1 MKVYKAVVSFGDGKP
16 LETTIEAKN
25 GIEAQDAG
33 FRTHPG
39 ARQIRIV
46 GVISEDKPEVPV
58 RQLLHS
64 HPLFGDPY
72 VF

>member
-1 MKVYKAVVSFGDGKP
+1 MKVYKAIVSFGDGKP

-25 GIEAQDAG
+25 GLEAQDAR
-33 FRTHPG
+33 FRAHPG

-64 HPLFGDPY
+64 HPLFGDPH